1 MPAHDAGMPSVTFND
16 FSGGL
21 DLRLPINV
29 QDASRL
35 WVLRNA
41 YVTLGKRLKKR
52 PCLKRQEL
60 YNLTGSYGLE
70 NVNGQ
75 LAVFVPRGLPISLP
89 STATATQSGTSFK
102 GLLTQY
108 ELDSPTIADASVTLS
123 SITYADMFQGFPYV
137 VAKYQVRYSSGTPNP
152 NQVTYRHH
160 YLDAAPS
167 SLIADANCPKT
178 PSATKAASRIF
189 AINGETVRYCAA
201 GAARDWTTA
210 SDAGFLPVA
219 LQQDTKESCTAVG
232 TFQDSLVVFFPDGA
246 QIWDV
251 AVDPSANTIRKRI
264 YGVGTIYPMTLAS
277 WALDL
282 GFLSQF
288 GFRSMTVAAN
298 TDRID
303 DTDLGVPVDEAVKV
317 DVKASDLQSFTTRI
331 DPFGAWIP
339 QLGQY
344 WCVFDL
350 GTSSKVWAYSFS
362 KSSKIGCWSEYTLPV
377 RATALTPLGGK
388 VYLRT
393 ASSLYEIDAATY
405 TDDGTPV
412 PVEIQMAFQDA
423 KSPGVSKQFTG
434 ADYVMEGSVD
444 VSFKYDPRDLD
455 KESIPQTISG
465 DTRPGD
471 VVPVEIQ
478 ATALAPVF
486 RHQADEDFELTQAT
500 FYFQTLGAIR

>member
-1 MPAHDAGMPSVTFND
+1 MPSVTFND

-41 YVTLGKRLKKR
+41 YVTLGRRLKKR
-52 PCLKRQEL
+52 PCLKRL
-60 YNLTGSYGLE
+60 ADYTLTGSYGLE

-75 LAVFVPRGLPISLP
+75 LAVFVPRGSPITLP
-89 STATATQSGTSFK
+89 TAMATIQSGTSFK
-102 GLLTQY
+102 PLVTQY
-108 ELDSPTIADASVTLS
+108 QLDIPSIADASANL
-123 SITYADMFQGFPYV
+123 IGINYADIFQGYPYV
-137 VAKYQVRYSSGTPNP
+137 VAKYLVQYSPSMPNP
-152 NQVTYRHH
+152 TQLAYYHH
-160 YLDAAPS
+160 YVDTNPS
-167 SLIADANCPKT
+167 TLIADVNCPRT

-201 GAARDWTTA
+201 GAARNWTTA

-219 LQQDTKESCTAVG
+219 LQQDTKEPCTAVG
-232 TFQDSLVVFFPDGA
+232 TFQDSLVVFFPEGA

-251 AVDPSANTIRKRI
+251 AVDPSANQIRKRI
-264 YGVGTIYPMTLAS
+264 YGVGTNYPMTLAS

-303 DTDLGVPVDEAVKV
+303 DTDLGVPIDAPVVDDIATSN
-317 DVKASDLQSFTTRI
+317 ALSFVSRI
-331 DPFGAWIP
+331 EPFGAWIP

-344 WCVFDL
+344 WCVFDN
-350 GTSSKVWAYSFS
+350 GVTSKVWAYSFS
-362 KSSKIGCWSEYTLPV
+362 KSAKIGCWSEYTLPV
-377 RATALTPLGGK
+377 RATALASLGGK

-393 ASSLYEIDAATY
+393 ASALYEIDAGTF

-412 PVEIQMAFQDA
+412 PVEVQMAFQDA

-434 ADYVMEGSVD
+434 ADYVMVGGAD
-444 VSFKYDPRDLD
+444 VSFKYDPRDLG
-455 KESIPQTISG
+455 KESIPQNISG

-471 VVPVEIQ
+471 VIPVEIQ

-500 FYFQTLGAIR
+500 FYFQVLGAIR